1 MHIRRTDPLTDN
13 PLITLDSISVRLYD
27 KLYLENMSWEIRDNE
42 HWAILGPN
50 GSGKTT
56 FAKALFGAV
65 PVVRGKVIHHYLPN
79 SRYTPSSDWESI
91 GYVSPELLRDIN
103 EREELEAS
111 FRDFSGKIHEITT
124 VKDVILRDL
133 TKNGQNGSGHE
144 ERLTAVAGR
153 MGIETLLERDIT
165 SVSTGEIR
173 KAMISRALMKGPRL
187 LILDEPFD
195 GLDNKSRKSLV
206 DSINDLTKS
215 EVNLVLITH
224 RPEEIV
230 QNITH
235 ILHMADGRIRASGR
249 KKHMLHHKAIQR
261 PNEREKHE
269 LTNFFQDVN
278 GNESSRKEGLPDERN
293 DALRNG
299 RILVEMKNVTVSYG
313 DTIVLDGFNWQVRH
327 GENWVILGP
336 NGAGKS
342 TVLKMII
349 GDNLQSYSNEVFIF
363 GRKRGSGESIWE
375 IKKMIGI
382 VSPELQ
388 FQYRKNVRAI
398 DVVCSGFHDSIGLYR
413 SCSADQDVTA
423 TKWIKM
429 LAIENLV
436 DQSFEQLSYG
446 QRQLVL
452 IARAMV
458 KSPVLLIL
466 DEPCDGLDTVNRTRL
481 LEITEYI
488 GRHTDTNL
496 IYVTH
501 RENEV
506 LPCITHRLKL
516 DRGKITETRCL

>member
-1 MHIRRTDPLTDN
+1 LHIRRAESLADN

-27 KLYLENMSWEIRDNE
+27 KLYLENTSWEIRDNE

-144 ERLTAVAGR
+144 ERLTAVAGK
-153 MGIETLLERDIT
+153 MGIKTLLERDIT

-173 KAMISRALMKGPRL
+173 KAMISRALMKGPKL

-195 GLDNKSRKSLV
+195 GLDKKSRKSLA
-206 DSINDLTKS
+206 DSINDLIKS
-215 EVNLVLITH
+215 EINLVLITH

-249 KKHMLHHKAIQR
+249 KKHMLHHKATQR
-261 PNEREKHE
+261 PNERGKDD
-269 LTNFFQDVN
+269 LTKFFQDAN
-278 GNESSRKEGLPDERN
+278 GNESSSKEGLPDELN
-293 DALRNG
+293 DVLRNG
-299 RILVEMKNVTVSYG
+299 RVLVEMKNVTVNYG
-313 DTIVLDGFNWQVRH
+313 DTVVLDGFNWRVKH
-327 GENWVILGP
+327 GENWVIMGP

-388 FQYRKNVRAI
+388 FQYRKDVRAI

-481 LEITEYI
+481 LKITEYI
-488 GRHTDTNL
+488 GRHTNTNL

-516 DRGKITETRCL
+516 DRGKIIGSA